1 MICWNDFISEGG
13 RIRYAAVCPHC
24 FEKRYLPRY
33 HAVHDRVCKRCAGA
47 DNGRSWHLRNPSGP
61 ERNIMRQL
69 EDMGIPYEREVR
81 YLYYNLD
88 FVIYGTHVIEVNG
101 GKIHTDLGNPERD
114 QIRLQRIQQCYPLL
128 VITDGNTKHCKRLI
142 KEFLSD
148 RNSSY
153 ESGTL

>member
-1 MICWNDFISEGG
+1 MIDWTDFISERG
-13 RIRYAAVCPHC
+13 RVRYAAYCPAC
-24 FEKRYLPRY
+24 SGKRYLPRY
-33 HAVHDRVCKRCAGA
+33 HARKDLDCRRCAGA

-88 FVIYGTHVIEVNG
+88 FVIYGTHVIEVDG
-101 GKIHTDLGNPERD
+101 GRIHSELCDPQRE
-114 QIRLQRIQQCYPLL
+114 QQRLEAIQKRYPLL

-148 RNSSY
+148 TKRDA
-153 ESGTL
+153 